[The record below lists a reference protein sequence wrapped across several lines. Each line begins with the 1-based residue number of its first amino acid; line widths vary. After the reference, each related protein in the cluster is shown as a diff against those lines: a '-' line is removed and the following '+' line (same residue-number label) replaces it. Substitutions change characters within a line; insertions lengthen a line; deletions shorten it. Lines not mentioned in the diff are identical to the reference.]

1 MASTEFHTSW
11 SEVNATMVASV
22 RSVGTACALTAVGVY
37 LHRRGFIVGEGKR
50 TLALLA
56 QQVTIPLFLF
66 SKLVD
71 CNRDWSDEP
80 CPSITESLED
90 GWFLLL
96 WPIYVVGWGLLVGYV
111 ASFVSNTP
119 KHQRKAVLAACA
131 FGNSTGL
138 PITLLTVVHANFP
151 ATTELGAVDP
161 TLFLSVYLLFYPIL
175 QWGVGGWLL
184 APNEHHAPVEP
195 VCYPLP
201 HPQPLFKQLNNS
213 MYCNVLN
220 NNQMEQWYSHSR
232 RGIGESDASMYISSP
247 DLVHLE
253 EVDSPYIGVLPTTFA
268 IPPPP
273 IEFYRS
279 GDMDEADESME
290 TTLLVAANHKGKL
303 SFTRQ
308 YVTTKMCA
316 IMEKIVTRCLQP
328 PVVGAMLGLIV
339 AATPIRGL
347 FVDLVNRQDSAPL
360 EWLFDALRAVGQA
373 AVPINMI
380 ILGCNLSQ
388 SVRGGGSVLIQ
399 ADVLSSTTMLA
410 IAIGK
415 MIVMPIIGVTS
426 TVLLKNIQHAPESI
440 NAPLYL
446 VAMIVFIT
454 PTANNVMIMVE
465 LSGSGTNEGI
475 AKVIAWQYAMAPL
488 ILSVTMTLAVGVA
501 SQWT

>member
-1 MASTEFHTSW
+1 MDSTAFHVSW
-11 SEVNATMVASV
+11 SELKATMVASV
-22 RSVGTACALTAVGVY
+22 RSVGTACALATVGIY

-66 SKLVD
+66 TKLVD
-71 CNRDWSDEP
+71 CNQDWSDDP
-80 CPSITESLED
+80 CPSITESLDD
-90 GWFLLL
+90 GWFLIL

-119 KHQRKAVLAACA
+119 RHQRKAVLAACA

-161 TLFLSVYLLFYPIL
+161 TLFLSIYLLFYPLL

-184 APNEHHAPVEP
+184 APDDHDTPVEP
-195 VCYPLP
+195 VSYPLS
-201 HPQPLFKQLNNS
+201 HPPPLFIQSNSS

-232 RGIGESDASMYISSP
+232 RGIGESDASLYISSP
-247 DLVHLE
+247 NLVHLE
-253 EVDSPYIGVLPTTFA
+253 EVGSPSIGILPTTFS

-273 IEFYRS
+273 IEYYRS
-279 GDMDEADESME
+279 GDMDETDESLE
-290 TTLLVAANHKGKL
+290 TTLLVAANQEEKQ
-303 SFTRQ
+303 TAARQ
-308 YVTTKMCA
+308 YNNTKMCA
-316 IMEKIVTRCLQP
+316 IAEKIITRCLQP

-347 FVDLVNRQDSAPL
+347 FVDLLNRQGNAPL
-360 EWLFDALRAVGQA
+360 EWLFDALQAVGQS

-388 SVRGGGSVLIQ
+388 SVRGGGSVLTK
-399 ADVLSSTTMLA
+399 ADLLSNPTMFA
-410 IAIGK
+410 IVIGK
-415 MIVMPIIGVTS
+415 MLVMPIIGVVS

-446 VAMIVFIT
+446 VAIIVFIT

-475 AKVIAWQYAMAPL
+475 ARVIAWQYATAPL
-488 ILSVTMTLAVGVA
+488 ILSITMTLAVGVA